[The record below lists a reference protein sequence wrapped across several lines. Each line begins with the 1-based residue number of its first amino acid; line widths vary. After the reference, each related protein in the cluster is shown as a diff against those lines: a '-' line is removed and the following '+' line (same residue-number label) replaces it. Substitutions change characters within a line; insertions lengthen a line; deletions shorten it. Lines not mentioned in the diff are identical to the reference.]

1 MERLCQRVLEGILI
15 SIIIFTPFPFG
26 SVQPWA
32 IAVIEVAALVLGLL
46 WFFKFLAQGKI
57 EFVKTPLN
65 LLIIFWLGFI
75 LFQLSTTTSYFQ
87 ATKTEFLKSF
97 FYCMILLVFI
107 NNIQRKFQIQKI
119 ITTLIVIGFI
129 ISFFGII
136 QDLTWNGKMFW
147 LFPLTHRGR
156 PFGPYVNVNHFAGYI
171 SMLIPLSIGYLFSL
185 KGKYGLSFKP
195 FLILAILVM
204 FAALFSSVC
213 RAGIVSLLLSLVFM
227 GFLLVR
233 LKSAKI
239 EKQLPF
245 VFVILMLIG
254 LAWFGS
260 GRIVEKFSHLNDPSW
275 QARLWVWR
283 GTIEIIKDFPLL
295 GTGLGTFVHIFPKY
309 RLPQTKLFFSYA
321 HNDFLELL
329 SEGGVLGFAF
339 ISILFFFFL
348 RKTVRLLFSRRDTW
362 AINLTVG
369 GLSSFLAISIFSFS
383 DFNLHIPANTV
394 LLCVIIGLITTV
406 VNLRPKL
413 GEGATLF
420 HKRILYLNPKM
431 RIVLYPLG
439 IVIFATLFIFI
450 TKPYLA
456 ERNFELSLK
465 VESSKEKI
473 EYLKRSIWIQPHD
486 ARYHYS
492 LAQVY
497 GEKEGEWT
505 LALNHFRQAV
515 SLNPNSAQYYEG
527 LAWAYANL
535 DREEETIKYLRK
547 AIDLEP
553 NNPYRHRNLALF
565 YLYYQAKK
573 GPPDRYFQDAIFE
586 YKKAILLEPSLSQE
600 ALGKFSELVK
610 DYRQLKTIIPDTP
623 QAHLEL
629 SKYLRT
635 KDREEESKQE
645 FQKAIEGWQSRLLTA
660 SDSQRVGIH
669 RNLASV
675 YMHSKQYSLAL
686 SQYQKALKIAPRDA
700 WTYYRI
706 GTLYEKMGD
715 EDKAVDSFKQAIY
728 FDSGHSWAYYKLA
741 KIYES
746 QDDSISSISMWNAI
760 LKIRNGDQD
769 AKRIAKRE
777 LKEYEKRYDN
787 Q

>member
-1 MERLCQRVLEGILI
+1 MERVCQKILEGLLI

-32 IAVIEVAALVLGLL
+32 IAVIEVAALVLAFF

-75 LFQLSTTTSYFQ
+75 LFQLCATTAYFQ
-87 ATKTEFLKSF
+87 ATKIEFFKSLS
-97 FYCMILLVFI
+97 YSIILLVFI
-107 NNIQRKFQIQKI
+107 NNIQREFQIQKI

-156 PFGPYVNVNHFAGYI
+156 AFGPYVNASAFAGYI
-171 SMLIPLSIGYLFSL
+171 GMLIPLSIGYLFSL
-185 KGKYGLSFKP
+185 NRKYSLSFKS
-195 FLILAILVM
+195 FLILAVMVM
-204 FAALFSSVC
+204 FTAVFLSLSQG
-213 RAGIVSLLLSLVFM
+213 GIVSLLLSLVFM

-233 LKSAKI
+233 MKSAKI

-283 GTIEIIKDFPLL
+283 GTVEIIKDFPLL

-465 VESSKEKI
+465 VESSKEKV
-473 EYLKRSIWIQPHD
+473 EYLKRSIQLQPHD
-486 ARYHYS
+486 ARYHYG

-497 GEKEGEWT
+497 GEKEGNWT

-515 SLNPNSAQYYEG
+515 SLNANSAQYYEG

-573 GPPDRYFQDAIFE
+573 SPPDRYFQDAIFE
-586 YKKAILLEPSLSQE
+586 YKKAILLEPSFTQE
-600 ALGKFSELVK
+600 ALEKFSELVK
-610 DYRQLKTIIPDTP
+610 DYHQLKTIIPDTP

-629 SKYLRT
+629 SKYLKT
-635 KDREEESKQE
+635 KDREKESKQE
-645 FQKAIEGWQSRLLTA
+645 FQKALEGWQYQLLSA
-660 SDSQRVGIH
+660 SHSQQAQIH
-669 RNLASV
+669 RNLASAYV
-675 YMHSKQYSLAL
+675 NSNQYALAL
-686 SQYQKALKIAPRDA
+686 ALYEKALRIMPRDA
-700 WTYYRI
+700 WTYYLI
-706 GTLYEKMGD
+706 GSLYEKMD
-715 EDKAVDSFKQAIY
+715 DDDSAIDSFKKAIF
-728 FDSGHSWAYYKLA
+728 FDSGHSWAYYNLA

-746 QDDSISSISMWNAI
+746 QGDTISSQSMWKAI
-760 LKIRNGDQD
+760 LKIRNGDPD

-777 LKEYEKRYDN
+777 LSKY
-787 Q
+787 

>member
-1 MERLCQRVLEGILI
+1 MERVCQRILEGILI

-32 IAVIEVAALVLGLL
+32 ITVIEVVALVLGLL
-46 WFFKFLAQGKI
+46 WFFKFLARGKI

-65 LLIIFWLGFI
+65 SLIIFWLGFI
-75 LFQLSTTTSYFQ
+75 LFQLCATTAYFQ
-87 ATKTEFLKSF
+87 ATKIEFFKSLS
-97 FYCMILLVFI
+97 YSIILLVFI

-136 QDLTWNGKMFW
+136 QELTWNGKMFW
-147 LFPLTHRGR
+147 LIPLTHRGR
-156 PFGPYVNVNHFAGYI
+156 AFGPYVNASAFAGYI
-171 SMLIPLSIGYLFSL
+171 GMLIPLSIGYLFSL
-185 KGKYGLSFKP
+185 NRKYSLSFKLL
-195 FLILAILVM
+195 LILAILFM
-204 FAALFSSVC
+204 FTAVFLSLS
-213 RAGIVSLLLSLVFM
+213 RGGIVSSLLSLVFM

-233 LKSAKI
+233 MKSAKI

-245 VFVILMLIG
+245 VFVVLMLIG

-283 GTIEIIKDFPLL
+283 GTVEIIKDFPLL

-348 RKTVRLLFSRRDTW
+348 RRTVRLLFSRRDTW

-465 VESSKEKI
+465 AKDSKEKV
-473 EYLKRSIWIQPHD
+473 EYLKRSIQLQPHD

-497 GEKEGEWT
+497 GEKEGNWT

-515 SLNPNSAQYYEG
+515 SLNANSAQYYEG

-553 NNPYRHRNLALF
+553 NNAYRHRNLALF

-573 GPPDRYFQDAIFE
+573 SPPDRYFQDAIFE
-586 YKKAILLEPSLSQE
+586 YKKAILLEPSFTQE
-600 ALGKFSELVK
+600 ALEKFSELVK
-610 DYRQLKTIIPDTP
+610 DYHQLKTIIPDTP

-629 SKYLRT
+629 SKYLKT

-645 FQKAIEGWQSRLLTA
+645 FQKALEGWQYQLLSA
-660 SDSQRVGIH
+660 SHSQQAQIH
-669 RNLASV
+669 RNLASAYV
-675 YMHSKQYSLAL
+675 NSNQYALAL
-686 SQYQKALKIAPRDA
+686 ALYEKALRIMPRDA
-700 WTYYRI
+700 WTYYLI
-706 GTLYEKMGD
+706 GSLYEKMD
-715 EDKAVDSFKQAIY
+715 DDDSAIDSFKKAIF
-728 FDSGHSWAYYKLA
+728 FDSGHSWAYYNLA

-746 QDDSISSISMWNAI
+746 QGDTISSQSMWKAI
-760 LKIRNGDQD
+760 LKIRNGDPD

-777 LKEYEKRYDN
+777 LSKY
-787 Q
+787 